1 MKRIISVL
9 IALYLTV
16 LLMGSMSAFADA
28 RPYVFDEADLLSD
41 AEEANLVA
49 FASDITAEY
58 PINVYVVTVNDFRDL
73 GAFNAYD
80 AAKQYYTSH
89 DLGYGDAR
97 DGMML
102 LLSMDDRDYA
112 LVAYGDYA
120 TTNLTDYGRQKLSE
134 EFLDDFRHN
143 DWYGGFEDYYKVA
156 KDYLYEA
163 KTNRPVDVYP
173 KDPPDPKKVRS
184 LGAFIS
190 LLLGYPAA
198 ALTGMGMKSKLRSV
212 KAASSANQ
220 YLNAGSVNFSD
231 RSEVFTHTTQ
241 VRTPIPRQSR
251 DDSGSSF
258 GAGGSHIDSD
268 GFAGHSGKF

>member
-9 IALYLTV
+9 IALYLV
-16 LLMGSMSAFADA
+16 VFLVGGMSALADT

-41 AEEANLVA
+41 AEEANLTA
-49 FASDITAEY
+49 LAADITAEY
-58 PINVYVVTVNDFRDL
+58 PIDVYVVAVNDFREL
-73 GAFNAYD
+73 GASNAYD
-80 AAKQYYTSH
+80 AAKTYYESH
-89 DLGYGDAR
+89 SLGYGAGR
-97 DGMML
+97 DGMLL

-112 LVAYGDYA
+112 LVAKGDYA

-134 EFLDDFRHN
+134 EFLDDFRRD
-143 DWYGGFEDYYKVA
+143 DWYGGFEDYYKVT

-163 KTNRPVDVYP
+163 KTNRPVDIYP

-184 LGAFIS
+184 LGAAIS
-190 LLLGYPAA
+190 LLLGYLAA
-198 ALTGMGMKSKLRSV
+198 TFTCAGMKSKLRSV
-212 KAASSANQ
+212 KAASSANR

-251 DDSGSSF
+251 DDGGSSF
-258 GAGGSHIDSD
+258 GGGGSHIDSD

>member
-9 IALYLTV
+9 IALFLV
-16 LLMGSMSAFADA
+16 VFLVGGMSALADA

-41 AEEANLVA
+41 AEEANLTA
-49 FASDITAEY
+49 LAADITAEY
-58 PINVYVVTVNDFRDL
+58 PIDVYVVAVNDFRDL
-73 GAFNAYD
+73 GVSNAYD
-80 AAKQYYTSH
+80 AAKTYYESH
-89 DLGYGDAR
+89 SLGYGAGR
-97 DGMML
+97 DGMLL

-112 LVAYGDYA
+112 LVAKGDYA

-134 EFLDDFRHN
+134 EFLDDFRRD
-143 DWYGGFEDYYKVA
+143 DWYGGFEDYYKVT

-163 KTNRPVDVYP
+163 KTNRPVDIYP
-173 KDPPDPKKVRS
+173 KDPPDPKMVRS
-184 LGAFIS
+184 LGAAIS
-190 LLLGYPAA
+190 LLLGYLAA
-198 ALTGMGMKSKLRSV
+198 TFTCAGMKSKLRSV
-212 KAASSANQ
+212 KAASSANR

-251 DDSGSSF
+251 DDGGSSF
-258 GAGGSHIDSD
+258 GGGGSHIDSD